1 MSENN
6 VITIYNTIDPKTQ
19 LEILRELATAKDC
32 ISNAQHYLFVS
43 DNKKDAFYNCFWKEL
58 DFAYTAVN
66 EAEFSLYDT
75 GSEMESEE

>member
-19 LEILRELATAKDC
+19 LEILRELAMAKDC
-32 ISNAQHYLFVS
+32 ITNAQHYLFVS
-43 DNKKDAFYNCFWKEL
+43 DNKRDAFYNDFWEAL
-58 DFAYTAVN
+58 DFAYTAIN

-75 GSEMESEE
+75 ASERESEK

>member
-32 ISNAQHYLFVS
+32 ITNAQHYLFVS
-43 DNKKDAFYNCFWKEL
+43 DNKRDAFYNDFWEAL
-58 DFAYTAVN
+58 DFAYTAIN

-75 GSEMESEE
+75 ASERESEK